1 MSRPILGISMGDP
14 FGNGPE
20 ITVRALADATIYDRC
35 KPLVVGD
42 ESSMRY
48 ALKVAEKVNG
58 IHLELNVVK
67 TPAEGKYTYGTIDLM
82 DLGLVPAEKIPDTS
96 DLDEPKP
103 FGVGACAV
111 GGEASFQYVKKVI
124 ELAMAGEVDATV
136 TNALSKEAI
145 NMAGHHYS
153 GHTEI
158 YADYTHTSK
167 YTMMLAHE
175 NLRVVHVSTHVSL
188 REACDRVKKDRV
200 LDCIRIANAGCKALG
215 IKEPKIGV
223 AGLNPHCGENGM
235 FGREEIEEIQPAID
249 AALAEG
255 INVPEKSPPLRT
267 PCSPRPW
274 AAGMISW
281 WSCTMTRD
289 TFP

>member
-1 MSRPILGISMGDP
+1 MGRPILGISMGDP

-82 DLGLVPAEKIPDTS
+82 DLGLVPVEKIPDTS

-145 NMAGHHYS
+145 NMALQAAPS
-153 GHTEI
+153 GQ
-158 YADYTHTSK
+158 K
-167 YTMMLAHE
+167 
-175 NLRVVHVSTHVSL
+175 
-188 REACDRVKKDRV
+188 
-200 LDCIRIANAGCKALG
+200 
-215 IKEPKIGV
+215 
-223 AGLNPHCGENGM
+223 
-235 FGREEIEEIQPAID
+235 
-249 AALAEG
+249 
-255 INVPEKSPPLRT
+255 
-267 PCSPRPW
+267 
-274 AAGMISW
+274 
-281 WSCTMTRD
+281 
-289 TFP
+289 